1 MKTNLTKE
9 SIEKLKEMKTSKIIT
24 GELIYK
30 NHEKTRDTKLSK

>member
-9 SIEKLKEMKTSKIIT
+9 SIEKLKGMKTSKMIT

-30 NHEKTRDTKLSK
+30 SHEKTRDTKLSK